1 MPNGEGFGV
10 DQDPENPNP
19 IVAMAN
25 KIRARKKL
33 EEALAS
39 AAGPH
44 ESQADNREGD
54 QPGESPPNDDAAA
67 GLAAFGR
74 ALQDGIKRLNSILGK
89 NAVVFVRLEK
99 PLRLRVRFGE
109 KRVSLDL
116 DEGRQL
122 VIVSGDGLEGEYQF
136 DTGASVPA
144 LVNLSKL
151 STEAGYRDALTS
163 STLLKHVSRD
173 AVLPR
178 PPHLDDPGPLR
189 F

>member
-1 MPNGEGFGV
+1 
-10 DQDPENPNP
+10 
-19 IVAMAN
+19 MAN
-25 KIRARKKL
+25 KIRARKQL
-33 EEALAS
+33 DEAIARG
-39 AAGPH
+39 AGPQS
-44 ESQADNREGD
+44 EAGKSAEGHGR
-54 QPGESPPNDDAAA
+54 GERDDAAA
-67 GLAAFGR
+67 GLTAFGR

-116 DEGRQL
+116 DAARQL

-144 LVNLSKL
+144 LINLSKL
-151 STEAGYRDALTS
+151 STEAGYGDALTS
-163 STLLKHVSRD
+163 STLLKHISRD

>member
-1 MPNGEGFGV
+1 V
-10 DQDPENPNP
+10 DQDQENPNP

-25 KIRARKKL
+25 KIRARKRL
-33 EEALAS
+33 DEAIAS
-39 AAGPH
+39 ADPH
-44 ESQADNREGD
+44 PTSQPDSQFQTERQSRRD
-54 QPGESPPNDDAAA
+54 PGTRSTEDAAA
-67 GLAAFGR
+67 GLTAFGR
-74 ALQDGIKRLNSILGK
+74 ALKDGIKRLNSILGK

-116 DEGRQL
+116 DDARQL
-122 VIVSGDGLEGEYQF
+122 VIVAGDGLEGEYQF

-144 LVNLSKL
+144 LINLSKL

-163 STLLKHVSRD
+163 STLLKHISRD

>member
-1 MPNGEGFGV
+1 M

-25 KIRARKKL
+25 KIRARKQL
-33 EEALAS
+33 D
-39 AAGPH
+39 AAISKAATPNG
-44 ESQADNREGD
+44 SQAKGGEGEK
-54 QPGESPPNDDAAA
+54 PGDRDDAAA
-67 GLAAFGR
+67 SLAAFGR

-116 DEGRQL
+116 DAARQL
-122 VIVSGDGLEGEYQF
+122 IIVSGDRLEGEYQF
-136 DTGASVPA
+136 DMGASVPA
-144 LVNLSKL
+144 LINLSKL
-151 STEAGYRDALTS
+151 STEADYRDALTS
-163 STLLKHVSRD
+163 STLLKHLSRD